1 MQDRL
6 RTRVY
11 DDGGLIVVVRVMPHQ
26 GAWEGHVQ
34 GEAVQVDFFLR
45 ESARDVQMLNWR
57 KGTTGEPRATETGM
71 RGSERDG
78 GKRSSNGT
86 SPAVYSTVRA
96 TTSVQES
103 GSAAKPPMA
112 TRTYGPCSVNWPG

>member
-34 GEAVQVDFFLR
+34 GEAVQVDFFSR
-45 ESARDVQMLNWR
+45 ESAREVHMLNWR
-57 KGTTGEPRATETGM
+57 KGATGEPHATETGM

-78 GKRSSNGT
+78 GRRSSNGT
-86 SPAVYSTVRA
+86 SPAVYSTALAIIKVLA
-96 TTSVQES
+96 SKSV
-103 GSAAKPPMA
+103 GPPA
-112 TRTYGPCSVNWPG
+112 RVIAGYVK

>member
-1 MQDRL
+1 MDHLRCARTYSSDGMQDRL

-11 DDGGLIVVVRVMPHQ
+11 DDGGLIVVVRVMSHQ

-34 GEAVQVDFFLR
+34 GEAVQVDSFSR

-57 KGTTGEPRATETGM
+57 KGAAGELRAAETGM

-78 GKRSSNGT
+78 GKRASDGT
-86 SPAVYSTVRA
+86 SPAVSSTLR
-96 TTSVQES
+96 
-103 GSAAKPPMA
+103 
-112 TRTYGPCSVNWPG
+112 